1 MDGSFLVDLFDG
13 CLKTPCQELKAEIQS
28 MKNKYFLGNSGETR
42 ETIVSNIVT
51 TYVNMRDDNTW
62 AEGIKRTDQ
71 VIALST
77 QVDSVQTQLE
87 SALAKIKKLESNNN
101 TPASGT

>member
-1 MDGSFLVDLFDG
+1 
-13 CLKTPCQELKAEIQS
+13 
-28 MKNKYFLGNSGETR
+28 MKNKYFCGNSGKTR
-42 ETIVSNIVT
+42 ETIVSNIIT

-101 TPASGT
+101 TPASGTKPGASKNDGKKEPYTVEP